1 MKQRQCIEVQIRP
14 WLSFV
19 PPNTINNQ
27 ELGEDTCFY
36 REDDDKIGAATMT
49 VFESHDDPDES
60 LRTALNREMGQLAG
74 WLDGKG
80 YDVKF
85 LGW

>member
-1 MKQRQCIEVQIRP
+1 MSQRPCIEVEILP

-19 PPNTINNQ
+19 PPKDMTDR
-27 ELGEDTCFY
+27 ELEDATCFN
-36 REDDDKIGAATMT
+36 REGVGSAILFLYGP
-49 VFESHDDPDES
+49 DPDES
-60 LRTALNREMGQLAG
+60 LRTTLNKEMGQLAG
-74 WLDGKG
+74 FLDGKG